1 MKLACR
7 VPTGSLSGANWN
19 LNTQQSRLLSL
30 FSCIFP
36 LAGIA
41 GGVATYYMTRTPILR
56 YALKVV
62 VTSTTIVVH
71 KVPVVDASAAL
82 ATTA

>member
-1 MKLACR
+1 MQSPQWQPEWCKLELEHPA
-7 VPTGSLSGANWN
+7 VTVAHW
-19 LNTQQSRLLSL
+19 QSVLLHL
-30 FSCIFP
+30 P

-71 KVPVVDASAAL
+71 RVPVVDASAAV
-82 ATTA
+82 ATSA